1 MSKSIFPVS
10 VEEHKE
16 LINTLGKFEYVYL
29 FDSRVRTAITFDTV
43 ENLFYVCVCAPSGVW
58 ITIDSFSDVDSVIPA
73 FNACATAVYA
83 SNYEQF
89 VRDMEYFEKVG
100 KRSKN
105 V

>member
-16 LINTLGKFEYVYL
+16 LINTLGK
-29 FDSRVRTAITFDTV
+29 
-43 ENLFYVCVCAPSGVW
+43 
-58 ITIDSFSDVDSVIPA
+58 
-73 FNACATAVYA
+73 
-83 SNYEQF
+83 
-89 VRDMEYFEKVG
+89 MEYFGKVG